1 MKKKIAI
8 FGSTGSIGK
17 TLLKIIDNDVK
28 NFKITLLTA
37 NQNHNKLLKQAKK
50 YKVKNLIIKNFKSY
64 LSLKKK
70 VKNLDIKVYN
80 DFNSLDKIFKK
91 KADYIMSAITGIDG
105 LEPTIN
111 SIKYTRKIAIAN
123 KEAIICGWNL
133 IFKELKKNK
142 TQFVPVDSEHFSIWY
157 GIKNNKDEIESIFL
171 TASGGPFLNL
181 PINKFKKINLKDA
194 LKHPNW
200 KMGKKIT
207 IDSAT
212 MMNKL
217 FEIIEARNIFNIGF
231 DKISIITHPDSYIH
245 SIIKFR
251 NGVVKIIAHE
261 TDMKIPIFNSIYHQI
276 KKIKFKTEDI
286 DFKKL
291 NNLQLEN
298 VNKKKFPLIN
308 VLKDI
313 PSDCSLFETLIV
325 SANDQIVNLFLN
337 KKLVFTDISKMLMKF
352 INKKEFKKYKL
363 IKPKKIQDIL
373 KLNEYVHLKINSK
386 SI

>member
-17 TLLKIIDNDVK
+17 TLLKIIDNDIK

-261 TDMKIPIFNSIYHQI
+261 TDMKIPIFNSIYRQI

-313 PSDCSLFETLIV
+313 PSDCSLFETLLV